1 MPGSILSGPGYVS
14 NRRMISSASLNSDD
28 VRIYVWNAIHSRAI
42 PPDAGDKALRELKDG
57 NYNIC
62 TVGTGNAYDGYFES
76 VQNHVPT
83 GPRR

>member
-1 MPGSILSGPGYVS
+1 MA
-14 NRRMISSASLNSDD
+14 SSASLNSKAAQD
-28 VRIYVWNAIHSRAI
+28 YVWNAIIARKVA
-42 PPDAGDKALRELKDG
+42 PDAGVKALQELDDG

-76 VQNHVPT
+76 VRRHTPT